1 MTLSAQTPRHTDA
14 PSRSAV
20 VPHSVIPPVPPPAA
34 PAMPDTP
41 DMPVTPVFPGPH
53 APQGTRAPA
62 QGASPAATPPPAP
75 AGLPPATQAAR
86 HCYLRHTT
94 PAPGSR
100 SGFRQ
105 LGPVRML
112 VCFWQDRM
120 SLLQIHSDARRAGH
134 GSQAM
139 ALLVA
144 IAERHGL
151 HIVANALPLAHGNG
165 CLDQRTLTA
174 WYLGF
179 GFQRI
184 PDSTMNAIIYSPARL
199 HRSAG
204 AT

>member
-1 MTLSAQTPRHTDA
+1 MSHLSHTQLELA
-14 PSRSAV
+14 PEQIRNA
-20 VPHSVIPPVPPPAA
+20 HIRRPVPPPI
-34 PAMPDTP
+34 MPVMPVMPGASDTP
-41 DMPVTPVFPGPH
+41 LPPTSSRQPCTD
-53 APQGTRAPA
+53 TRPCPT
-62 QGASPAATPPPAP
+62 PAATE
-75 AGLPPATQAAR
+75 LPPATLAAR
-86 HCYLRHTT
+86 QCYLRHTT
-94 PAPGSR
+94 PVPNSR

-165 CLDQRTLTA
+165 CLDQRTLTE

-184 PDSTMNAIIYSPARL
+184 PGSSMNAIIYTPAHISRA
-199 HRSAG
+199 AG
-204 AT
+204 TD

>member
-1 MTLSAQTPRHTDA
+1 MPCSAMPITTRNA
-14 PSRSAV
+14 AV
-20 VPHSVIPPVPPPAA
+20 RRPVPPPPVDGPAHSPRPSSAPAAA
-34 PAMPDTP
+34 PTP
-41 DMPVTPVFPGPH
+41 E
-53 APQGTRAPA
+53 
-62 QGASPAATPPPAP
+62 
-75 AGLPPATQAAR
+75 LPPTTLAAR
-86 HCYLRHTT
+86 QCYLRHTT
-94 PAPGSR
+94 PVPNSR

-134 GSQAM
+134 GSQAV

-179 GFQRI
+179 GFETI
-184 PDSTMNAIIYSPARL
+184 PGSTMNAIIYSPASG
-199 HRSAG
+199 RSGNTAG
-204 AT
+204 N

>member
-1 MTLSAQTPRHTDA
+1 MPHPAQPSSHAVTPA
-14 PSRSAV
+14 SRNAA
-20 VPHSVIPPVPPPAA
+20 VPHSVIPPVPPPA
-34 PAMPDTP
+34 
-41 DMPVTPVFPGPH
+41 
-53 APQGTRAPA
+53 
-62 QGASPAATPPPAP
+62 
-75 AGLPPATQAAR
+75 LPPATLAAR
-86 HCYLRHTT
+86 QCYLRHTT
-94 PAPGSR
+94 PVPGSR
-100 SGFRQ
+100 SGFRR

-179 GFQRI
+179 GFRHI
-184 PDSTMNAIIYSPARL
+184 PDSSMNAIIYSPARL
-199 HRSAG
+199 SRPADSA
-204 AT
+204 